1 MAKPI
6 DYDALFKDFISDFFP
21 DFIAFVNPELYE
33 AIDWEKE
40 YVFLEQ
46 ELINALRG
54 KFKVRGKRNYTDK
67 LIKVPLKTGAEQY
80 VFVHGE
86 FQHEIK
92 PGFSLRMYNYRALIG
107 LRYGVENITAIAV
120 FTGAAPAESE
130 RRYQITTFGT
140 TIDYSF
146 RSIVAVEYPAEDLI
160 DSSDNPFAVA
170 MLAAMYVYRSRSN
183 PKERLQLKIKLFT
196 LGRAKRIEIDK
207 IVKMLIFV
215 REFVNLPPKFEN
227 EFQET
232 QFSLTFPNQSSMTI
246 SQGTKEFASGLY
258 ERVFGYDPE
267 AKLAEENKRNQEI
280 LTKERQRL
288 DNAILYLY
296 HQMNMSVLD
305 ISNIVNKD
313 TGYIESL
320 LISNK
325 EENQE

>member
-1 MAKPI
+1 M
-6 DYDALFKDFISDFFP
+6 S
-21 DFIAFVNPELYE
+21 
-33 AIDWEKE
+33 
-40 YVFLEQ
+40 
-46 ELINALRG
+46 
-54 KFKVRGKRNYTDK
+54 
-67 LIKVPLKTGAEQY
+67 
-80 VFVHGE
+80 
-86 FQHEIK
+86 
-92 PGFSLRMYNYRALIG
+92 
-107 LRYGVENITAIAV
+107 
-120 FTGAAPAESE
+120 
-130 RRYQITTFGT
+130 
-140 TIDYSF
+140 
-146 RSIVAVEYPAEDLI
+146 
-160 DSSDNPFAVA
+160 
-170 MLAAMYVYRSRSN
+170 VYRSRSN

-196 LGRAKRIEIDK
+196 LVRAKRIEIDK

-313 TGYIESL
+313 TAYIESL